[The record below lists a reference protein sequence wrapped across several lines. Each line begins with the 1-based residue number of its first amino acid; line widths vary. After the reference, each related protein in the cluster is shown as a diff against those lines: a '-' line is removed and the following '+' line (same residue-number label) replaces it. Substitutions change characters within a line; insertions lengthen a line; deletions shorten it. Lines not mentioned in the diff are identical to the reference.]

1 MPGHIKRL
9 DLVTNPLGKW
19 SRAHQASGRVPS
31 HPVGG
36 AKPIQRNSIKR
47 RLPQYSLMHEASAPR
62 FPAVD
67 TPFDKYAQDQDYEKN
82 NQQMGLKPSS
92 LDKPNQKRFTY
103 RVVMKLRII
112 KSKHYS
118 NSDGLVCSLVLSWR
132 LRSSL
137 RWKTSAGPS
146 TRPSASVP
154 SFEEELLF
162 TKRWLRSCPERV
174 SER

>member
-1 MPGHIKRL
+1 MCAWLSEFRMRHIKRL

-36 AKPIQRNSIKR
+36 AKPNPEKQHKKKITAN
-47 RLPQYSLMHEASAPR
+47 SLMHEASAPR

-67 TPFDKYAQDQDYEKN
+67 TPFDKYAQDQDYEKS
-82 NQQMGLKPSS
+82 NQH
-92 LDKPNQKRFTY
+92 TY
-103 RVVMKLRII
+103 RVMMKLRII

-118 NSDGLVCSLVLSWR
+118 NSDGLVCYLVLSWR

-137 RWKTSAGPS
+137 RWETSAGPS
-146 TRPSASVP
+146 THPSASVP

-162 TKRWLRSCPERV
+162 TKKWLRSCPERV